1 LGVTQV
7 KKPRTIQGVAGLL
20 IALAIAV
27 ALTLPAHSG
36 TQGAPAPQSP
46 QSSTDQNF
54 QALARLDKNLD
65 RLSPKARER
74 VERLLSAGGAHVVTV
89 ASKRAEL
96 AEAARR
102 VRAQQA
108 GAGTRAVPAEPL
120 PAGEGSDPF
129 ALEDFASR
137 LSGHVQSET
146 TVAWCGPN
154 AVIGFNDSGS
164 FVATSFLG
172 ASPSGSLSFNGWS
185 YSRDAGASFT
195 DGGPLTADP
204 VPPGV
209 AFFNLFGDPV
219 AGCTSRRHFYYS
231 SLAEQVG
238 SDLTTVTS
246 GIAVS
251 RSVNGGRSWNDTVLA
266 VSKGIEQH
274 FLDKEWMSVEPGP
287 TGARDD
293 DVLHVTYTDFDFSG
307 FEGAGPCP
315 NDARAAIEYVKS
327 EDGGATWT
335 APLVVDEV
343 CSLDGF
349 VQGSQVEHGLADD
362 VYVAWERYST
372 DGASRDIRIRR
383 STDLGA
389 SFGPP
394 TTVAPLAG
402 VGDGFALQG
411 LFRSGPDLQGLAVDR
426 TTGSRRGRV
435 YLSWQDGS
443 RRTQPDPL
451 GFCQGEP
458 RYCFGDAM
466 FSRSADAGATWS
478 TPVRINN
485 DDPARGIDQFHN
497 ALDVDRSGNLWS
509 VFYDRRRDP
518 RNFLIDAFLAR
529 STNGGR
535 TWSNTRLT
543 RQRFAPVHFTDLVVN
558 PFYMSDYNG
567 VAADTTGSRAGVI
580 AAWGDNSRGDPN
592 VLYARR

>member
-7 KKPRTIQGVAGLL
+7 KAPRSIRGGVVGLL
-20 IALAIAV
+20 IALAVAV
-27 ALTLPAHSG
+27 ALAVPADSRIV
-36 TQGAPAPQSP
+36 AASAPQS
-46 QSSTDQNF
+46 SLDRHF
-54 QALARLDKNLD
+54 QALSKIDKNLD
-65 RLSPKARER
+65 RLRPKVRDRIER
-74 VERLLSAGGAHVVTV
+74 ILSAGGTQLLTV
-89 ASKRAEL
+89 LDKREQL
-96 AEAARR
+96 AEAALQ
-102 VRAQQA
+102 AQPRKARSGTQA
-108 GAGTRAVPAEPL
+108 FPAEQL

-137 LSGHVQSET
+137 LAGNVQSET
-146 TVAWCGPN
+146 TVAWCGRN

-164 FVATSFLG
+164 FVATAFLG

-185 YSRDAGASFT
+185 YSRNAGASFT
-195 DGGPLTADP
+195 DGGPLIADP
-204 VPPGV
+204 VPPGL

-219 AGCTSRRHFYYS
+219 AGCTSSRFFYYA
-231 SLAEQVG
+231 SLAEQV
-238 SDLTTVTS
+238 SADFNTVTS

-251 RSVNGGRSWNDTVLA
+251 RSSSGGQAWEDTVLA
-266 VSKGIEQH
+266 VSKSADLH

-287 TGARDD
+287 TAARND

-315 NDARAAIEYVKS
+315 DDARLAIEYVKS

-335 APLVVDEV
+335 APLVVEEV
-343 CSLDGF
+343 CGAAGV

-362 VYVAWERYST
+362 VYVAWERYSP
-372 DGASRDIRIRR
+372 DGASREIRIRR

-389 SFGPP
+389 SFGAT

-402 VGDGFALQG
+402 VGDGFGLQG

-426 TTGSRRGRV
+426 TNGSRRGRV
-435 YLSWQDGS
+435 YLTWQDGA

-451 GFCQGEP
+451 GFCQGQP

-466 FSRSADAGATWS
+466 FSRSTDAGATWS
-478 TPVRINN
+478 PPTRINADN
-485 DDPARGIDQFHN
+485 PARGIDQFHN

-509 VFYDRRRDP
+509 LFYDRRRDP

-529 STNGGR
+529 STNGGT
-535 TWSNTRLT
+535 TWTNRRLT
-543 RQRFAPVHFTDLVVN
+543 RQRFAPVHFGDLIVN
-558 PFYMSDYNG
+558 PVYMGDYIG
-567 VAADTTGSRAGVI
+567 VAANTSGGRAGVI